1 MKSLK
6 MRYGFYLLTRGPI
19 ATRDGILSLAPNITL
34 GGSGTIASRRQPRS
48 LSGDASG
55 VQRRLTRLGQQI
67 ADSGGNR
74 EQSGILAGK
83 ARDLQPER

>member
-34 GGSGTIASRRQPRS
+34 FAREVLPR
-48 LSGDASG
+48 L
-55 VQRRLTRLGQQI
+55 
-67 ADSGGNR
+67 R
-74 EQSGILAGK
+74 ELNPTSVRAEVAAAQ
-83 ARDLQPER
+83 